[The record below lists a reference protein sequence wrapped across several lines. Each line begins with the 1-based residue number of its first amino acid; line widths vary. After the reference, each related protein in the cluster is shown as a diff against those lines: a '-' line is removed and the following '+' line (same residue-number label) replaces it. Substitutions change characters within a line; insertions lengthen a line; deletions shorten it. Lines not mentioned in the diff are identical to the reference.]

1 MSFFRN
7 KQFLVV
13 LLSHLMVDVY
23 VSQRAVL
30 LAFIALALGLS
41 NTWLGIVTT
50 AAMLVAGLGQPFFGW
65 LSDRIDYR
73 WLVVGGL
80 VWLVVGFSLA
90 AVVPLA
96 AAPFFIIF
104 ANLGSGAYH
113 PAGNMQATIIGREDP
128 LHRESLAASLFFSF
142 GQIAAFI
149 GPIVGGA
156 FLDTIGRI
164 GLLFLSIPAAILSV
178 YNLVVFRGGS
188 KKTVTRR
195 TDEVLPVEG
204 KAEPAVG
211 SMAIVALFFFMAFQT
226 WSQTNITTFIPKA
239 LGDMGQP
246 AAIYGLMTALFTGG
260 SALGNVLGGSLADR
274 IGRKKLLLSS
284 MVLSVVPISLIAA
297 VPYSWLWYIL
307 IPICGLTTGAG
318 FGVMVSMTQR
328 QLPLKMGVASGLV
341 LGFVFVAG
349 ASGAYISGRV
359 ADAAGF
365 TAVFYL
371 SAFIALLAFITGFA
385 IKDR

>member
-13 LLSHLMVDVY
+13 VLSHLMVDIY

-30 LAFIALALGLS
+30 LAFIALSLGLS
-41 NTWLGIVTT
+41 NTWLGVVTT

-80 VWLVVGFSLA
+80 IWLVAGFSLA
-90 AVVPLA
+90 AVVPLSM
-96 AAPFFIIF
+96 APFFIII

-142 GQIAAFI
+142 GQVAAFI

-156 FLDTIGRI
+156 FLDTIGRT
-164 GLLFLSIPAAILSV
+164 GLLFLSIPAGVLTIF
-178 YNLVVFRGGS
+178 NLLVFRGGS
-188 KKTVTRR
+188 KKTVTHHA
-195 TDEVLPVEG
+195 TESLPEEG

-211 SMAIVALFFFMAFQT
+211 AMAIAALFFFMAFQT

-260 SALGNVLGGSLADR
+260 SAIGNVLGGSLADR
-274 IGRKKLLLSS
+274 MGRKKLLLGS
-284 MVLSVVPISLIAA
+284 MLLSVIPIALIAA
-297 VPYSWLWYIL
+297 LPYSWLWYVL
-307 IPICGLTTGAG
+307 IPLCGLTTGAG

-349 ASGAYISGRV
+349 ASGAYISGIV

-365 TAVFYL
+365 SVVFYL
-371 SAFIALLAFITGFA
+371 SAAIALLAFLAGLA